1 MRLHVVQRADR
12 SLTFS
17 YVLYVRPSVRCPP
30 YTNCG
35 HLTLFMKTHFPI
47 RCNRNFFY
55 IRLFLEHVSGEPH
68 LQRRTRKWLQEL
80 WLPRGSRAFIFIFRI
95 VVDVGDV
102 EEGRVKLQWTCFIV
116 VSMVC
121 SSAAGLSVRP
131 GCFLLHSSYNCWFHW
146 LFVECWISF
155 WTIFNYDLWLE
166 LGLWK
171 RFHCQKPEEHFFGM
185 INVWVPVF
193 YDRRSLF
200 VQAIGGVAL

>member
-1 MRLHVVQRADR
+1 MWLHVVQRADR

-17 YVLYVRPSVRCPP
+17 YILYVRPSVRCPP
-30 YTNCG
+30 FTNCG

-102 EEGRVKLQWTCFIV
+102 EEGRVKFQWTCFIV

-131 GCFLLHSSYNCWFHW
+131 GCFLIIAGFIDYLLNVGFLSGPFSIMIYDSNSDCGNVSTARSQRNISLGWW
-146 LFVECWISF
+146 MCECLCF
-155 WTIFNYDLWLE
+155 MTGARYLY
-166 LGLWK
+166 K
-171 RFHCQKPEEHFFGM
+171 R
-185 INVWVPVF
+185 
-193 YDRRSLF
+193 
-200 VQAIGGVAL
+200 